1 MLKLSGISASA
12 VLLATALAGTPASA
26 GYFGSLSL
34 QPGQTQKLNVGTV
47 TRNVRVCNEFGS
59 AGSASVVIAD
69 NPAHHLMPGQC
80 AEDTGDRLLIQSMSG
95 GPVQIDWRVI
105 IDQGG
110 HRQFED

>member
-1 MLKLSGISASA
+1 MRKLSGISASA
-12 VLLATALAGTPASA
+12 FLLTAALAGTPASA
-26 GYFGSLSL
+26 GYFGTLSL
-34 QPGQTQKLNVGTV
+34 QPGETQKLNVGTV

-59 AGSASVVIAD
+59 KGSASVVIAD

-80 AEDTGDRLLIQSMSG
+80 AEDTGDRLLIQSMAG
-95 GPVQIDWRVI
+95 GPVQVDWRVI